1 MIAAPDEVR
10 GEIVKAFVILAE
22 DFEASEEL
30 TKELQDHVKQV
41 TAPYKYPRAIEFVKT
56 LPKTVSGKIRRSE
69 LKKDAWAAY
78 RKEKEEGGK
87 K

>member
-1 MIAAPDEVR
+1 MR

-22 DFEASEEL
+22 DFEPSDEL
-30 TKELQDHVKQV
+30 TGEIQNHVKQV
-41 TAPYKYPRAIEFVKT
+41 TAPYKYPRAIEYVKS

-69 LKKDAWAAY
+69 LKKDAWAAH
-78 RKEKEEGGK
+78 RKEKEGGEK